1 MNIIFIRVFYK
12 MSKSTPISNLPN
24 LKKQSGQAFEQ
35 RENEI
40 VKEILNE
47 IDSEVPKAPPAQATP
62 QPSPEE
68 IAQRQAMIQQQMME
82 QQMMEQQMME
92 QKMMEQQMAAAANS
106 ASTGTNSQIN
116 DVENIVAKNEE
127 KPFFDELLEKL
138 KPSIVVG
145 VIVALLSLPF
155 VGDMISKI
163 VNSKES
169 LKKMAL
175 PLTLVIKALL
185 GSALFFGSSG
195 ALNA

>member
-1 MNIIFIRVFYK
+1 

-47 IDSEVPKAPPAQATP
+47 IDNEAPNTPSPPAP
-62 QPSPEE
+62 SQPSPEE
-68 IAQRQAMIQQQMME
+68 IAQRQAMVQKQMME

-92 QKMMEQQMAAAANS
+92 QQMAAAAAAAANS
-106 ASTGTNSQIN
+106 ANPETKPQLNN
-116 DVENIVAKNEE
+116 VENIVAKNEE
-127 KPFFDELLEKL
+127 KSFFDELLEKL

-169 LKKMAL
+169 LRKMAL

-185 GSALFFGSSG
+185 GSALFFGSSE